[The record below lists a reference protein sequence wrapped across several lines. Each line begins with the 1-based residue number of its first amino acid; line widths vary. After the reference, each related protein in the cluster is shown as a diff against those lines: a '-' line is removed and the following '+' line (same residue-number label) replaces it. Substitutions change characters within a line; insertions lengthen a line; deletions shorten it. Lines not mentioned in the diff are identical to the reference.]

1 MLIDLSVNST
11 SHHLEAEDRTLLID
25 ALVEV
30 GARAIPEGCS
40 EGMCGSCTVLA
51 DGEPIRSCTALAAEM
66 SDVDITTVEG
76 LNAPNEQV
84 LTDLQQAFSRA
95 GALQCGYCTPGM
107 LMIGTWL
114 AARHRDQTAPI
125 SESAVRRAING
136 NLCRCTGYEPI
147 VAALREYVDSQLT
160 THIDEPA

>member
-1 MLIDLSVNST
+1 MLIDLSVNDT
-11 SHHLEAEDRTLLID
+11 PHQIEAEDRTLLID
-25 ALVEV
+25 ALAEV

-66 SDVDITTVEG
+66 SEVDITTTEG
-76 LNAPNEQV
+76 LNSPDEQV

-107 LMIGTWL
+107 LMVGAWL
-114 AARHRDQTAPI
+114 AARHRDETDPI
-125 SESAVRRAING
+125 SGAVVRRAING

-147 VAALREYVDSQLT
+147 VAALCDYIDNQRT
-160 THIDEPA
+160 PHIDESA